1 MAGGYR
7 PGAGRPRKSA
17 KRKAKRAQGAK
28 AGPSGVAVPVG
39 PGARADMTPLEYM
52 LAVMRDP
59 GADSA
64 RRDRMAIAA
73 APFCHVRVAD
83 NQVGKKEVAELTD
96 TPLGELMARRL
107 KPN

>member
-17 KRKAKRAQGAK
+17 KRKAKGAQGAN

-52 LAVMRDP
+52 LAVLRDP

-73 APFCHVRVAD
+73 APFCHTRVSD
-83 NQVGKKEVAELTD
+83 GRLSQNDEPNTD
-96 TPLGELMARRL
+96 SPLGELMARRL